1 MSTADSS
8 HQGPEAPGPAT
19 GPSGPAPDPSPST
32 DHVATFFASIRR
44 AGLVRTPDRWI
55 GGVASGVALRL
66 GVDALLVRAAF
77 GVLALV
83 SGAGLVLYALAW
95 ALLPEQTDGRIHL
108 EETIRGRFDSA
119 IAGAGVM
126 LVVGLSWHPG
136 RFGWWGSWGTGW
148 FGDLFG
154 IALLGF
160 VVYLFVTIRRHR
172 DGAASGPST
181 TGYGTATPGGGPAS
195 GAPTAGSTTE
205 TAPGTTWAR
214 PTTEGYV
221 PYGPAAPTVPAST
234 WPVAPTASATTTPVG
249 QERQRAQS
257 GPGPQDGTGGQGG
270 PVGQGGPT
278 SAPSLVKGAP
288 GVSGGAGG
296 TGGGS
301 TRPPAGPV
309 PGPGPAPM
317 WAPSES
323 TRVAGPGRAVVGLV
337 AGLALLGFAALLLS
351 ERTGGFTGDV
361 AVTSLGAV
369 AVLAGLGVV
378 VSGLRGRRS
387 GTLGFFAIMA
397 LLAAGP
403 ALALQ
408 GIGTGIGSGTA
419 TFIGDSTFRP
429 TSSEVASQGYSVGL
443 GSTTVDLTAIDLP
456 RGQTVEVP
464 VHVGAGD
471 LTVLVPE
478 DTAVSARVNLGAG
491 RIDWLVDGDTRSA
504 EGVGRSTSFE
514 STAVRDGDDARIHVS
529 IASGAGTIT
538 IEEAP

>member
-1 MSTADSS
+1 MSTADPS

-32 DHVATFFASIRR
+32 DHVATFFAAVRR

-77 GVLALV
+77 GVFALV

-136 RFGWWGSWGTGW
+136 RFGWWGSWGFGW

-160 VVYLFVTIRRHR
+160 VVYLVVTIRRRR

-181 TGYGTATPGGGPAS
+181 TGYGATSPGGGPGS
-195 GAPTAGSTTE
+195 TTPTAGTTTG

-214 PTTEGYV
+214 PTSEGYV

-249 QERQRAQS
+249 QGWQGSQHGQS
-257 GPGPQDGTGGQGG
+257 GQGG
-270 PVGQGGPT
+270 ST
-278 SAPSLVKGAP
+278 SAPSLVKGAS

-301 TRPPAGPV
+301 TTPPAAPV
-309 PGPGPAPM
+309 PAPGPTPS
-317 WAPSES
+317 WAPAES

-337 AGLALLGFAALLLS
+337 AGLALLGFAALLLT

-387 GTLGFFAIMA
+387 GTLGFFAVMA

-408 GIGTGIGSGTA
+408 GVGTGLGSGTA

-443 GSTTVDLTAIDLP
+443 GTTTVDLTAIDLP

>member
-19 GPSGPAPDPSPST
+19 GPSGPSPDPSPST

-77 GVLALV
+77 GVFALV

-136 RFGWWGSWGTGW
+136 RFGWWGSWGFGW

-160 VVYLFVTIRRHR
+160 VVYLFVTIRRRR
-172 DGAASGPST
+172 DGAASDPST
-181 TGYGTATPGGGPAS
+181 TGYGATSPGGGTGS
-195 GAPTAGSTTE
+195 TAPTAGTTTG

-214 PTTEGYV
+214 PTSEGYV

-234 WPVAPTASATTTPVG
+234 WPVAPTASATT
-249 QERQRAQS
+249 
-257 GPGPQDGTGGQGG
+257 
-270 PVGQGGPT
+270 
-278 SAPSLVKGAP
+278 APSLVKGATGGAGGAGGT

-296 TGGGS
+296 AAGASSTGGTSGAGGAGGTGSGS
-301 TRPPAGPV
+301 TPPPAGPAPT
-309 PGPGPAPM
+309 PGPTPS
-317 WAPSES
+317 WAPAES

-337 AGLALLGFAALLLS
+337 AGLALLGFAVLLFT
-351 ERTGGFTGDV
+351 ERTGSFTGDV
-361 AVTSLGAV
+361 AVTALGAV

-408 GIGTGIGSGTA
+408 GVGTGLGSGTA

-443 GSTTVDLTAIDLP
+443 GTTTVDLTAIDLP